1 MSDAPQPTI
10 CLDQFLKA
18 NALAETGGHAKMLI
32 QHGEVIVNGE
42 METRRRRKLLRS
54 DQVQVH
60 GQTFIVE
67 LDDDQL
73 FFAREA
79 DT

>member
-1 MSDAPQPTI
+1 MNDTPPPTI

-42 METRRRRKLLRS
+42 IETRRRRKLVQA
-54 DQVQVH
+54 DQVEVH
-60 GQTFIVE
+60 GQTFVVE
-67 LDDDQL
+67 RDESQL

-79 DT
+79 

>member
-1 MSDAPQPTI
+1 MNDTSPPTI

-18 NALAETGGHAKMLI
+18 NALAETGGHAKILI

-42 METRRRRKLLRS
+42 IETRRRRKLVQA
-54 DQVQVH
+54 DQVEVH
-60 GQTFIVE
+60 GQTFVVE
-67 LDDDQL
+67 CDESQL

-79 DT
+79 